1 MGVVL
6 GGPQRETIGREV
18 GSSCVGHMVSLLAT
32 PWKRDWR
39 CESGGSRAVRSLH
52 CDPGL
57 DWAGGGAGVQ
67 EWTDLG
73 TTIE

>member
-57 DWAGGGAGVQ
+57 D
-67 EWTDLG
+67 
-73 TTIE
+73 